1 MKSAMR
7 ILGAVIALS
16 TFTVGVEPAFAQGG
30 MCQQLWVERNSIYK
44 ARGYCFKT
52 ARAIAYFGNAGCVY
66 DVEAAVP
73 LSRGERARVNQI
85 QAMERDYG
93 CR

>member
-1 MKSAMR
+1 MNLARQSLVVLLAMAA
-7 ILGAVIALS
+7 LAAMPPGAK
-16 TFTVGVEPAFAQGG
+16 AQVS
-30 MCQQLWVERNSIYK
+30 CERLWVERNSIYK

-52 ARAIAYFGNAGCVY
+52 TRAIAYFGNAGCMY

-73 LSRGERARVNQI
+73 LSSSERARIGELQRL
-85 QAMERDYG
+85 ERASG

>member
-1 MKSAMR
+1 MR
-7 ILGAVIALS
+7 STSRFFAALVALATLAGAAA
-16 TFTVGVEPAFAQGG
+16 PAFAQGG

-52 ARAIAYFGNAGCVY
+52 ARAVAYFGNAGCAY
-66 DVEAAVP
+66 DAEAAVP
-73 LSRGERARVNQI
+73 LSGGERARINEI
-85 QAMERDYG
+85 QRMERANG